1 MGSFG
6 DEYKLNDFQPPR
18 LVIGETSGWGFVRDF
33 PIQIRKFPRRGVY
46 YCLRFDHQS

>member
-18 LVIGETSGWGFVRDF
+18 LVIGETSGEVL
-33 PIQIRKFPRRGVY
+33 
-46 YCLRFDHQS
+46 C